1 MNSFVESQFSWCPL
15 IWMYCSKTANDKIN
29 RIHERALRI
38 VYLDYTSTFEELLL
52 KDKSVNIHQRNIQL
66 VAIEMFKVLKKIGPE
81 IIRSLF
87 IIDNPNSDKPF
98 RRPHIRTENWGR
110 NSIRYFG
117 TKVWNE
123 MLPKELKSIENL
135 EEFETKVK
143 EWVPTMETCRCNL
156 CTLYIAGVGYVNTS

>member
-52 KDKSVNIHQRNIQL
+52 KDKSVNIHQRNIRL
-66 VAIEMFKVLKKIGPE
+66 VAIEMFKVLKKLGPE

-110 NSIRYFG
+110 NSIR
-117 TKVWNE
+117 
-123 MLPKELKSIENL
+123 
-135 EEFETKVK
+135 
-143 EWVPTMETCRCNL
+143 
-156 CTLYIAGVGYVNTS
+156 